1 MDHLLVNNFL
11 LFVLV
16 SNYDKKMFVSKYT
29 GYITNQMIML
39 SIYIIGDEFCPE
51 GQYKPEIDKLNAAQ
65 SGARSLN
72 LNHEIDYVLDQ
83 LDDAYDAN
91 LIQPQDW
98 KLLTLFIGS
107 NDICHSCTTLT
118 SLPPPFLMNVAA
130 AIERIRLTI
139 RNVFVQIGKVHNQEK
154 KRKEKDNNNYS
165 ENITTHN
172 ANICREF
179 LIIIIIIIIKPSGC
193 NASG

>member
-1 MDHLLVNNFL
+1 MDLPLVNNFL

-16 SNYDKKMFVSKYT
+16 NNNKRLVVFIYT
-29 GYITNQMIML
+29 DYITDQTIIL
-39 SIYIIGDEFCPE
+39 FIHIGDEFCPD
-51 GQYKPEIDKLNAAQ
+51 GQYKAEVDKLNAAQ

-91 LIQPQDW
+91 LIQPENW

-139 RNVFVQIGKVHNQEK
+139 RNVFVQIGKVHNQK
-154 KRKEKDNNNYS
+154 KKIITIARIDYS
-165 ENITTHN
+165 
-172 ANICREF
+172 
-179 LIIIIIIIIKPSGC
+179 
-193 NASG
+193 